1 MDILIDSK
9 MRPYI
14 LEVNHSPSF
23 HTNEQV
29 DKEVKEALIRDTYV
43 ILNLTQD
50 IKKKVE
56 NLTF

>member
-9 MRPYI
+9 MRPFV

-23 HTNEQV
+23 HTSEQV
-29 DKEVKEALIRDTYV
+29 DKEVKESLIRDTFN

-50 IKKKVE
+50 IRKKV
-56 NLTF
+56 N